1 MQELE
6 KIIKDKIAWKS
17 IKTAAEEKKRI
28 NKIFIEAFEEK
39 EKLINN
45 KYWKMFKSDIK
56 YL

>member
-6 KIIKDKIAWKS
+6 KIIKDKIAWRS
-17 IKTAAEEKKRI
+17 IKITVEEKKRI

-39 EKLINN
+39 ENLINN

-56 YL
+56 YI